1 MHSEKVDCCKCGLSA
16 ADLCMGKRAATVQ
29 DEKNEKRSD
38 ERQGKKIESL
48 IPAVEERGRDDGKKI
63 VSDDY

>member
-1 MHSEKVDCCKCGLSA
+1 
-16 ADLCMGKRAATVQ
+16 MGKRAATVQ